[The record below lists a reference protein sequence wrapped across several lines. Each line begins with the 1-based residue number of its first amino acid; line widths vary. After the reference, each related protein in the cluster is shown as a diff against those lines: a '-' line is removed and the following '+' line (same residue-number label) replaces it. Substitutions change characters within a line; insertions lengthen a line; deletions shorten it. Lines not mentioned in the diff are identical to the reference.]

1 MPMMSK
7 NPSVDE
13 LDGVARE
20 IRKSIV
26 RMITKAK
33 ASHIGGSLSAAD
45 ILAALYFRILSIDPK
60 DPEDGG
66 RDIFILSKGHCCS
79 ALYAALAERGFFQKG
94 KLDEFC
100 ANGGS
105 LWGHVSRGCAPGV
118 EATTGSLGHGLP
130 IGLGMAIAAKR
141 SNQKRKIMVM
151 LSDGECDEGS
161 VWEAAL
167 CAAHFRLDNLT
178 IIIDYNKIQ
187 SFGSVK
193 EVMNLDPLAGKWK
206 SFGWEAREIDG
217 HDMGQVVGVLEK
229 LPLAAGKPSVI
240 VANTIKGK
248 GISFMENK
256 LEWHYKSPTPEQCE
270 AAIRELDNAKGKGG
284 SA

>member
-1 MPMMSK
+1 MDRKKASIQ
-7 NPSVDE
+7 E
-13 LDGVARE
+13 LIGAAAE

-45 ILAALYFRILSIDPK
+45 IVAALYFRILSVDPK
-60 DPEDGG
+60 NPGWEE

-79 ALYAALAERGFFQKG
+79 ALYAALAERGFFG
-94 KLDEFC
+94 KEKLGGFC
-100 ANGGS
+100 ADGGS

-141 SNQKRKIMVM
+141 NNPKKKIVVM

-161 VWEAAL
+161 IWEAAL
-167 CAAHFRLDNLT
+167 CAAQFKLDNLT
-178 IIIDYNKIQ
+178 VIIDYNKIQ
-187 SFGSVK
+187 SFGSVE
-193 EVMNLDPLAGKWK
+193 EVMNLDPLAEKWK

-217 HDMGQVVGVLEK
+217 HDMGEIAGVLEK
-229 LPLAAGKPSVI
+229 LPFSGGKPSVV
-240 VANTIKGK
+240 VAHTIKGK
-248 GISFMENK
+248 GVSFMENR

-270 AAIRELDNAKGKGG
+270 AALRELDVAKGRGEAK
-284 SA
+284 